1 MTNFD
6 LYFGNMNN
14 YFLETYGLMFTVI
27 FCKIGLILTYFLTN
41 INNFDLFFD
50 KYDLL
55 LTDMTN
61 FDLFLANMA
70 NLD

>member
-1 MTNFD
+1 M
-6 LYFGNMNN
+6 
-14 YFLETYGLMFTVI
+14 
-27 FCKIGLILTYFLTN
+27 
-41 INNFDLFFD
+41 NNFDLFFD

-70 NLD
+70 NFD